1 MKWFIAHLST
11 MTPLGAYLWLFT
23 ILLLCGFGLP
33 IPEDISL
40 IAAGYFSWRAKQGHP
55 TPVSTSTWRSPSVSL
70 AVLAGDTIAF
80 FFGRRYGRRV
90 LASNLARRYF
100 TPKRQLRT
108 RAYFRKFGSKVVLVG
123 RFTPGLR
130 FTIFFTAGT
139 LHVRPVGVLHLR
151 LRRGGV
157 LRARAGLRRL
167 GSSASRSTRS
177 SSTRAATEH
186 GILIAIVIVAAV
198 VVDQADAPAQAHR
211 AHGGGGGVAG
221 MAKPSTKAAEGRP
234 QARAQAGPQAR
245 AQAARSRATKAR
257 RRRESCW
264 RRSARASSTTPIPI
278 RRRRRWP
285 AIR

>member
-1 MKWFIAHLST
+1 VKWFIAHLTT
-11 MTPLGAYLWLFT
+11 MTPFGAYLWLFS

-40 IAAGYFSWRAKQGHP
+40 IAAGYISWRAKHGYPPLVNVHKAFAVCL
-55 TPVSTSTWRSPSVSL
+55 T

-139 LHVRPVGVLHLR
+139 LHVRPPVFFIYDFVAAAFSVPVLVYIAYLFGGQIDNVIKYA
-151 LRRGGV
+151 RR
-157 LRARAGLRRL
+157 A
-167 GSSASRSTRS
+167 
-177 SSTRAATEH
+177 EH
-186 GILIAIVIVAAV
+186 GILVAVVIVAAIV
-198 VVDQADAPAQAHR
+198 VIR
-211 AHGGGGGVAG
+211 L
-221 MAKPSTKAAEGRP
+221 M
-234 QARAQAGPQAR
+234 
-245 AQAARSRATKAR
+245 R
-257 RRRESCW
+257 RRRK
-264 RRSARASSTTPIPI
+264 RLARLA
-278 RRRRRWP
+278 
-285 AIR
+285 AEAAAE

>member
-1 MKWFIAHLST
+1 MQWFINHLSS
-11 MTPLGAYLWLFT
+11 MTPHGAYVWLFS

-40 IAAGYFSWRAKQGHP
+40 IAAGYLSWKVFP
-55 TPVSTSTWRSPSVSL
+55 PDTTPKLNVHVAFAVCL
-70 AVLAGDTIAF
+70 VAVLAGDTIAF

-139 LHVRPVGVLHLR
+139 LHVRPAVFFIYDFIAAAFSVPVLVYIAHGFGR
-151 LRRGGV
+151 QIDKVIWYVRN
-157 LRARAGLRRL
+157 A
-167 GSSASRSTRS
+167 
-177 SSTRAATEH
+177 EH

-198 VVDQADAPAQAHR
+198 VVIKLMRRHR
-211 AHGGGGGVAG
+211 KR
-221 MAKPSTKAAEGRP
+221 MALKAA
-234 QARAQAGPQAR
+234 
-245 AQAARSRATKAR
+245 AAP
-257 RRRESCW
+257 E
-264 RRSARASSTTPIPI
+264 
-278 RRRRRWP
+278 
-285 AIR
+285 

>member
-1 MKWFIAHLST
+1 MQWFIAHLST
-11 MTPLGAYLWLFT
+11 MTPIGAYVWLFT

-40 IAAGYFSWRAKQGHP
+40 IAAGYFSWRGDEGLYPGLNVHKAFL
-55 TPVSTSTWRSPSVSL
+55 VCLV

-139 LHVRPVGVLHLR
+139 LHVRPSVFFIYDFAAAAFSVPVLVYVAWFFGGQIDKVITYA
-151 LRRGGV
+151 RR
-157 LRARAGLRRL
+157 
-167 GSSASRSTRS
+167 
-177 SSTRAATEH
+177 TEH
-186 GILIAIVIVAAV
+186 GILVAIVIIAAV
-198 VVDQADAPAQAHR
+198 VVVKLLRRRKRLAR
-211 AHGGGGGVAG
+211 
-221 MAKPSTKAAEGRP
+221 MAAAAE
-234 QARAQAGPQAR
+234 
-245 AQAARSRATKAR
+245 
-257 RRRESCW
+257 
-264 RRSARASSTTPIPI
+264 
-278 RRRRRWP
+278 
-285 AIR
+285 